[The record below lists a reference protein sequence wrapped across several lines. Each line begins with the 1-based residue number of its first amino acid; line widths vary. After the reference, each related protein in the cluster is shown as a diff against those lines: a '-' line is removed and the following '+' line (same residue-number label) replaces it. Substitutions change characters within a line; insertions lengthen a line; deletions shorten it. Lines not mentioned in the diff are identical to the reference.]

1 MHWSSRKVS
10 VFVSLFESDGAF
22 RLRDRSATIAT
33 IAAPVFL
40 RSDEVEHC
48 STSGASQRS
57 RPRYSQSEIKTW
69 IGMNIIINIIECT
82 AL

>member
-1 MHWSSRKVS
+1 MHRSSRKVS

-33 IAAPVFL
+33 IAASVFL

-48 STSGASQRS
+48 
-57 RPRYSQSEIKTW
+57 
-69 IGMNIIINIIECT
+69 
-82 AL
+82 